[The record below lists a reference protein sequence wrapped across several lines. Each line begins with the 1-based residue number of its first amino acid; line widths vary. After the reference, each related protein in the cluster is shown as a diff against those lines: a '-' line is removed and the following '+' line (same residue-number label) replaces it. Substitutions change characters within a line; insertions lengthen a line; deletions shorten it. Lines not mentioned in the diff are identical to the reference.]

1 MSGWWFLARR
11 FADDGEALDLIERE
25 ADLARSW
32 IAETEESRPKVSSR
46 TFGDVDSSD
55 EAHGTRSIFDDID
68 KV

>member
-1 MSGWWFLARR
+1 M
-11 FADDGEALDLIERE
+11 IERE